1 MKNTDATTGV
11 SLIRTLAKTGSVLIV
26 TMLLMGSLRYSA
38 IVAGLVDR
46 IAGSDMWL
54 AVYRLTGAADETDRE
69 RTIIMGVALVCCL
82 LAIGI
87 VQLGEYGIERLRRR
101 RAGRP

>member
-1 MKNTDATTGV
+1 MKNTDATATV
-11 SLIRTLAKTGSVLIV
+11 SLTRTLVKTGSVVAV
-26 TMLLMGSLRYSA
+26 TMLLMASLRYSA
-38 IVAGLVDR
+38 TVAGLVDHV
-46 IAGSDMWL
+46 AGSDTWL

-87 VQLGEYGIERLRRR
+87 VQLGEYVLDRLRRR
-101 RAGRP
+101 RAGQP

>member
-1 MKNTDATTGV
+1 MKNTDATTSV
-11 SLIRTLAKTGSVLIV
+11 PLIRTLAKTGCVLIV

-38 IVAGLVDR
+38 MVAGLVDR

-101 RAGRP
+101 RMGRS

>member
-38 IVAGLVDR
+38 MVAGLVDR

-69 RTIIMGVALVCCL
+69 RTIIMGVAVVCCL

-87 VQLGEYGIERLRRR
+87 VQLGDYGLDRLRRR
-101 RAGRP
+101 RAGRS